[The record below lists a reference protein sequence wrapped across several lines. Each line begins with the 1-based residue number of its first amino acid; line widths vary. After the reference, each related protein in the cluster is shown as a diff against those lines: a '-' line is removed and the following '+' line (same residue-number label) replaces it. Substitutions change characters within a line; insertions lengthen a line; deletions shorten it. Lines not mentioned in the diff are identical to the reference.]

1 MKNTL
6 NVHLNLLESSMNKYL
21 QSFEHYLKTKHSQ
34 SENTRLAYLK
44 DVEEMI
50 DFLTQSNIELSS
62 VSEDQMMSYVSFL
75 REKKLKPTSIARK
88 VSAMKHFFQYM
99 IRQHWMDYNPMSRI
113 RIKQKKTSMV
123 TTLSFDQVMTCLN
136 RCDSSSIGLRNHC
149 IFHLFYAC
157 GLRLSEAANLTLN
170 HIDMNQNIIRVIGK
184 GDKERIVPFY
194 DAFKEELV
202 YYIQHVRP
210 LWMKHSHQY
219 LFVNQKG
226 NPLSMRSIQS
236 IIEKMGEVA
245 QLPFQLHPHVLRHT
259 FATHLLEHGADL
271 LTVSRLLGHENL
283 STTQIYTHVSLDY
296 LKTQYN
302 DYFPKVK

>member
-1 MKNTL
+1 MKSTH
-6 NVHLNLLESSMNKYL
+6 NVHLNLLERFMIKYL
-21 QSFEHYLKTKHSQ
+21 QSFEQYLKTKHSQ
-34 SENTRLAYLK
+34 SEHTQLAYRN
-44 DVEEMI
+44 DIEEMM
-50 DFLTQSNIELSS
+50 DFFAQLNIEITS
-62 VSEDQMMSYVSFL
+62 VSEEQMMSYVSFL
-75 REKKLKPTSIARK
+75 REKKLKSTSVARK
-88 VSAMKHFFQYM
+88 VSSMKHFFHFM

-113 RIKQKKTSMV
+113 RIKQKKSSMI
-123 TTLSFDQVMTCLN
+123 TTLSFDQVMDCLN
-136 RCDSSSIGLRNHC
+136 QCDNSSVGLRNHC

-170 HIDMNQNIIRVIGK
+170 HIDLNQNLMRVIGK

-194 DAFKEELV
+194 DGFKQELMD
-202 YYIQHVRP
+202 YIQQVRP
-210 LWMKHSHQY
+210 LWMKQSHHY
-219 LFVNQKG
+219 LLINQKG
-226 NPLSMRSIQS
+226 NPLSMRSIQT
-236 IIEKMGEVA
+236 IIEKMGEDA

-296 LKTQYN
+296 LKTQYH